1 MLSCYHVIML
11 SCYHVIMLS
20 CYVEAS
26 VMDKSDMNGKV
37 TILVK
42 QSSYMLLIWDYPR
55 VTFFERWLY
64 YKDGSITKVTV
75 TCSVTVHLF

>member
-1 MLSCYHVIML
+1 
-11 SCYHVIMLS
+11 
-20 CYVEAS
+20 
-26 VMDKSDMNGKV
+26 MDKSDMNGKV